1 MKVGLGQTVVVEGIK
16 MRCVVIKTDFSG
28 DHYLLSYFHE
38 GDLKCLEFAADELD
52 VYEAKIETRKE
63 ATK

>member
-16 MRCVVIKTDFSG
+16 MRCVCIKTDFAG

-52 VYEAKIETRKE
+52 AFEAKIEKE

>member
-16 MRCVVIKTDFSG
+16 MRCVCIKTDFAG

-38 GDLKCLEFAADELD
+38 GDLKCLEFAAGELD
-52 VYEAKIETRKE
+52 AFEARIEKE
-63 ATK
+63 AMK